1 MLSENYKFH
10 SAYTIILV
18 FWYFGITTGVNA
30 QSVDDISGQ
39 SPQQVHQ
46 QTIKQTER
54 SSDDKVDYIEAFP
67 EESEE
72 QSHHIYRKVNPENPC
87 DRGLDA
93 YDYEKKWYDES
104 QIYINTRF
112 CEPALWFDN
121 FFASNRIFEEGVA
134 GTYVRWRNEFTY
146 DEEEY
151 GDFKMRLDFS
161 VELPSVQNRL
171 RLTFSSGQDED
182 LRDIAPGN
190 GEQTA
195 NSLGLQLDIKKT
207 TRSKFNVDIGLTP
220 KIRFRYRYT
229 YPIYKNVIL
238 RFTQELQREKAVNSS
253 RSLFDYEHSFKEN
266 LVFRSSTEAILSE
279 EYDGVDWLQAF
290 VLYQRVNKKTSL
302 SYETSVNGITQ
313 PWRIATNY
321 RIGFRFRKNF
331 HREWLFY
338 EIAPEYTWPITL
350 EAQRSSIEIE
360 RRSKWL
366 IFFRLEI
373 HFGNAQ
379 DKRYQSYL

>member
-1 MLSENYKFH
+1 
-10 SAYTIILV
+10 
-18 FWYFGITTGVNA
+18 
-30 QSVDDISGQ
+30 
-39 SPQQVHQ
+39 
-46 QTIKQTER
+46 
-54 SSDDKVDYIEAFP
+54 
-67 EESEE
+67 
-72 QSHHIYRKVNPENPC
+72 
-87 DRGLDA
+87 
-93 YDYEKKWYDES
+93 
-104 QIYINTRF
+104 
-112 CEPALWFDN
+112 
-121 FFASNRIFEEGVA
+121 
-134 GTYVRWRNEFTY
+134 
-146 DEEEY
+146 
-151 GDFKMRLDFS
+151 
-161 VELPSVQNRL
+161 
-171 RLTFSSGQDED
+171 
-182 LRDIAPGN
+182 
-190 GEQTA
+190 
-195 NSLGLQLDIKKT
+195 
-207 TRSKFNVDIGLTP
+207 
-220 KIRFRYRYT
+220 
-229 YPIYKNVIL
+229 
-238 RFTQELQREKAVNSS
+238 LQREKAVNSS